1 MFGILTYLLMYIS
14 NKIFLLDSD
23 NLTNI
28 MFYFLGL
35 AGFLPQSPH
44 AYKVA
49 WRNREEI
56 VYQEEHASNKSST
69 E

>member
-1 MFGILTYLLMYIS
+1 MYLS
-14 NKIFLLDSD
+14 NKIFLLDFD
-23 NLTNI
+23 KLNNI
-28 MFYFLGL
+28 MFYSLGL

-56 VYQEEHASNKSST
+56 VYQEEHASSKSST

>member
-1 MFGILTYLLMYIS
+1 M
-14 NKIFLLDSD
+14 FLLHSD
-23 NLTNI
+23 TLLTNI
-28 MFYFLGL
+28 LFYFLGL

-44 AYKVA
+44 AYKIA

-56 VYQEEHASNKSST
+56 VYQEEHESNKSNT